1 MYIRGVNIG
10 EGRQLKK
17 TSLLMLTQKSAL
29 KMVNICKFENF
40 FRAAH
45 NILFISWCLL
55 FISPIRERKGG
66 HRGLLGLLGRPAGP
80 DRRLGP

>member
-1 MYIRGVNIG
+1 M
-10 EGRQLKK
+10 KM
-17 TSLLMLTQKSAL
+17 SLLSLTQKSAL

-40 FRAAH
+40 FRAARGVGFALRAH
-45 NILFISWCLL
+45 LYNILFISWCLL